1 MPAWLHSLLVL
12 FFLALLIHLWQRKE
26 RASHWLAAGLLWAAS
41 LYSVHWIYIS
51 LHDYGQMAAPIAAV
65 ATGLL
70 GTYLALYGWL
80 AAWIMGR
87 WLMGTTPS
95 ASTQSPRTALIQP
108 FAIAGLIT
116 LLEWLRG
123 TLFTGFPWANWGYQQ
138 IDSWLAGFAPV
149 VGVYGVVFVAALCA
163 AWLASLR
170 PKALLAVVVVHLV
183 GGALASTNWT
193 RPHGQPINAALLQP
207 AVPQQMKFDQA
218 AMLANEKTHLTLA
231 AVAASPSAKVDLI
244 VLPETAF
251 IRPWQDLSAQT
262 RASLLAVAQ
271 RSSATLMT
279 GIPSRDGQQWFNSV
293 IALSP
298 SGQTELSQ
306 PPQPSGRY
314 DKYHLVPFGEFIPW
328 GFRWFVDLM
337 QMPLGDFTSGA
348 RVQKPIP
355 VADQLIGINICFE
368 DLFGEEIIRALSPK
382 QVAAAQPT
390 ILLNV
395 SNLAWF
401 GNTIALRQHL
411 DIARM
416 RSLETGRPTI
426 RSTNTGM
433 TAYIDHKGRVL
444 AASPAMQQDILLAK
458 VQGMVGS
465 TPYAAWANLPTLLLA
480 LMSLGLGLWAL
491 NRQPKQ
497 V

>member
-26 RASHWLAAGLLWAAS
+26 RSAHWLAAGLLWLAS
-41 LYSVHWIYIS
+41 SYSVHWIYIS

-70 GTYLALYGWL
+70 GTYLALYGWT
-80 AAWIMGR
+80 AAWAMRR
-87 WLMGTTPS
+87 WLMAPTPS
-95 ASTQSPRTALIQP
+95 APTPSAPTPSPRTALVQP

-149 VGVYGVVFVAALCA
+149 VGVYGVVFVTALCA
-163 AWLASLR
+163 AWLASTR
-170 PKALLAVVVVHLV
+170 PKALLAVVAVHLV
-183 GGALASTNWT
+183 GGALATTSWT
-193 RPHGQPINAALLQP
+193 RPHGQPITAALLQP
-207 AVPQQMKFDQA
+207 AVPQQMKFDQT

-262 RASLLAVAQ
+262 RASLMAIAQ
-271 RSSATLMT
+271 RSGATVMT
-279 GIPSRDGQQWFNSV
+279 GIPSRDGQQWFNSLV
-293 IALSP
+293 AIDQ
-298 SGQTELSQ
+298 SG
-306 PPQPSGRY
+306 PVGRY
-314 DKYHLVPFGEFIPW
+314 DKHHLVPFGEFIPW

-337 QMPLGDFTSGA
+337 QMPLGDFTSGSQ
-348 RVQKPIP
+348 VQRPLPI
-355 VADQLIGINICFE
+355 VDQLIGINICFE

-401 GNTIALRQHL
+401 GDTIALGQHL
-411 DIARM
+411 NIARM
-416 RSLETGRPTI
+416 RSLETGRPSI
-426 RSTNTGM
+426 RATNTGM
-433 TAYIDHKGRVL
+433 TAHIDHKGRVL
-444 AASPAMQQDILLAK
+444 AASPAMQQDILLTR
-458 VQGMVGS
+458 VQGMIGG
-465 TPYAAWANLPTLLLA
+465 TPYAAWANWPALLLA
-480 LMSLGLGLWAL
+480 LIGLGVGLWVMA
-491 NRQPKQ
+491 RQPNQ

>member
-26 RASHWLAAGLLWAAS
+26 RPAHWLAAGLIWLAS
-41 LYSVHWIYIS
+41 AYSVHWIYIS
-51 LHDYGQMAAPIAAV
+51 LHNYGQMAAPIAAV

-80 AAWIMGR
+80 AAWIMRR
-87 WLMGTTPS
+87 WLTRPAPS
-95 ASTQSPRTALIQP
+95 QSAVLAQP

-123 TLFTGFPWANWGYQQ
+123 TVFTGFPWANWGYQQ
-138 IDSWLAGFAPV
+138 VDSWLAGFAPV
-149 VGVYGVVFVAALCA
+149 VGVYGVVFVTALCA

-170 PKALLAVVVVHLV
+170 PTALLAVVVVHLV
-183 GGALASTNWT
+183 GGGLASQTWT

-218 AMLANEKTHLTLA
+218 AVLANEKTHLTLA

-271 RSSATLMT
+271 RSGATVMT

-293 IALSP
+293 VAINQAGP
-298 SGQTELSQ
+298 I
-306 PPQPSGRY
+306 GRY
-314 DKYHLVPFGEFIPW
+314 DKHHLVPFGEFIPW

-337 QMPLGDFTSGA
+337 QMPLGDFTSGPQ
-348 RVQKPIP
+348 VQKPLPI
-355 VADQLIGINICFE
+355 ADQLVGINICFE

-401 GNTIALRQHL
+401 GDTIALRQHL

-416 RSLETGRPTI
+416 RSLETGRPSI
-426 RSTNTGM
+426 RATNTGM
-433 TAYIDHKGRVL
+433 TAHIDHKGRVL
-444 AASPAMQQDILLAK
+444 AASPAMQQDILLVR
-458 VQGMVGS
+458 VQGMIGS
-465 TPYAAWANLPTLLLA
+465 TPFATWANVPALLLA
-480 LMSLGLGLWAL
+480 LISLGLGVRTL
-491 NRQPKQ
+491 NRRPKQ

>member
-26 RASHWLAAGLLWAAS
+26 RSAHWLATGLLWLAS
-41 LYSVHWIYIS
+41 TYSVHWIYIS
-51 LHDYGQMAAPIAAV
+51 LHDYGQMAAPIAVV

-70 GTYLALYGWL
+70 GTYLALYGWA
-80 AAWIMGR
+80 AAWVMRR
-87 WLMGTTPS
+87 WLMAPTSSVSPP
-95 ASTQSPRTALIQP
+95 SPRTALVQP

-149 VGVYGVVFVAALCA
+149 AGVYGVVFATALCA

-170 PKALLAVVVVHLV
+170 PKALLAVMVVHLV
-183 GGALASTNWT
+183 GGGLASLTWT
-193 RPHGQPINAALLQP
+193 RPHGQPITAALLQP

-231 AVAASPSAKVDLI
+231 AVAASPSAKIDLI

-251 IRPWQDLSAQT
+251 IQPWQDLSAQT
-262 RASLLAVAQ
+262 RASLMAVAQ
-271 RSSATLMT
+271 RSSATVMT

-293 IALSP
+293 VAID
-298 SGQTELSQ
+298 QTG
-306 PPQPSGRY
+306 PVGRY
-314 DKYHLVPFGEFIPW
+314 DKHHLVPFGEFIPW

-337 QMPLGDFTSGA
+337 QMPLGDFTSGPP
-348 RVQKPIP
+348 VQKPLPI
-355 VADQLIGINICFE
+355 ADQLIGINICFE
-368 DLFGEEIIRALSPK
+368 DLFGEEIIAALSSK

-401 GNTIALRQHL
+401 GDTIALGQHL

-416 RSLETGRPTI
+416 RSVETGRPSI
-426 RSTNTGM
+426 RATNTGM
-433 TAYIDHKGRVL
+433 TTLIDHKGRVL
-444 AASPAMQQDILLAK
+444 ASSPAMQQDILLAR
-458 VQGMVGS
+458 VQGMIGS
-465 TPYAAWANLPTLLLA
+465 TPYAAWANWPALLLA
-480 LMSLGLGLWAL
+480 LISLGGGLWAL
-491 NRQPKQ
+491 VHQPKR

>member
-80 AAWIMGR
+80 AAWIMRR
-87 WLMGTTPS
+87 WLMGPTPS
-95 ASTQSPRTALIQP
+95 APAPSPRTALVQP
-108 FAIAGLIT
+108 LAIAGLIT

-149 VGVYGVVFVAALCA
+149 VGVYGVLFVAALCA

-170 PKALLAVVVVHLV
+170 PKALLAVVVVHLI
-183 GGALASTNWT
+183 GGALASTSWT
-193 RPHGQPINAALLQP
+193 RPHGQSINVALLQP
-207 AVPQQMKFDQA
+207 AVPQQMKFDQD

-262 RASLLAVAQ
+262 RASLMALAQ
-271 RSSATLMT
+271 RSSATVLT

-293 IALSP
+293 MSI
-298 SGQTELSQ
+298 SQ
-306 PPQPSGRY
+306 AGPTGRY
-314 DKYHLVPFGEFIPW
+314 DKHHLVPFGEFIPW

-337 QMPLGDFTSGA
+337 QMPLGDFTSGPK
-348 RVQKPIP
+348 VQKPIP

-368 DLFGEEIIRALSPK
+368 DLFGEEIIAALSPK

-416 RSLETGRPTI
+416 RSLETGRPTV

-433 TAYIDHKGRVL
+433 TAHIDHKGRLL
-444 AASPAMQQDILLAK
+444 AASPAMQQDILLDR

-465 TPYAAWANLPTLLLA
+465 TPYAAWTNLPVLLLA
-480 LMSLGLGLWAL
+480 LLSLGLGLWAL
-491 NRQPKQ
+491 NRPPKE